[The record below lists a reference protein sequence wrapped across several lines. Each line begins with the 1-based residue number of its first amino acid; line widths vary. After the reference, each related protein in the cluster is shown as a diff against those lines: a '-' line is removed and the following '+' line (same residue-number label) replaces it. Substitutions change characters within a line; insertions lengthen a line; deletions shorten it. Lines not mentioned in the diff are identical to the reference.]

1 LKAPYTS
8 SETVYV
14 NREYQHTSIRVMFG
28 KPHSPNP
35 AQRTPYVVYQKDG
48 NFLNKDGTFVSSSSK
63 DAHIPYEEFKF
74 RE

>member
-1 LKAPYTS
+1 
-8 SETVYV
+8 
-14 NREYQHTSIRVMFG
+14 MFG